1 MKQLA
6 AIIAITL
13 FGALPFSSA
22 EPAATTG
29 QDQQIIALVKTLQ
42 AQNVAMAQNQAAI
55 EAKLVS
61 VGEAV
66 RQARVFTSGRGL
78 VR

>member
-1 MKQLA
+1 MKHLA

-13 FGALPFSSA
+13 FAALPFSSA
-22 EPAATTG
+22 EPAANA
-29 QDQQIIALVKTLQ
+29 QEQQIVALVKALQ
-42 AQNVAMAQNQAAI
+42 AQNIAMAQNQAAI
-55 EAKLVS
+55 EAKLAS

-66 RQARVFTSGRGL
+66 RQARVFTSGRSS

>member
-6 AIIAITL
+6 AVIAISL
-13 FGALPFSSA
+13 FTASSFRAA
-22 EPAATTG
+22 EPAANA
-29 QDQQIIALVKTLQ
+29 QDQQIVALVKTLQ
-42 AQNVAMAQNQAAI
+42 AQNVAMAQNQATI
-55 EAKLVS
+55 EAKLATVA
-61 VGEAV
+61 EAV